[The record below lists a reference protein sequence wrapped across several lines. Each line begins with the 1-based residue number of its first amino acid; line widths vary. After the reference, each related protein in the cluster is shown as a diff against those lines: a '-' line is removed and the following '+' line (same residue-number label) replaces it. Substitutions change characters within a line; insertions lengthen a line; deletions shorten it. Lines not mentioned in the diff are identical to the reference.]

1 LQSANPV
8 RVLNSDRVFYW
19 NFNKNN
25 KTAFFKD
32 FAYFRFMKNII
43 ITGTSRGI
51 GYELALQFANAG
63 HNVLAISRKTPQ
75 ALIENKN
82 ISCLSVDLSDENEI
96 QKVENFLSQS
106 WKKVDVIIHNAGSLL
121 LKPFSETTQKDFEKI
136 YKVNVFGVANL
147 TRACLPYLQKGSHV
161 VTISS
166 MGGIQ
171 GSLKFA
177 GLAAYSSSKGAVI
190 TLSELLA
197 EEYKERGIA
206 FNVLALG
213 AVQTEMLQEAFP
225 GYEAP
230 ISAEE
235 MANYIFDFALTGN
248 KYYNGKV
255 LQVSSTNP

>member
-1 LQSANPV
+1 
-8 RVLNSDRVFYW
+8 
-19 NFNKNN
+19 
-25 KTAFFKD
+25 
-32 FAYFRFMKNII
+32 M
-43 ITGTSRGI
+43 
-51 GYELALQFANAG
+51 
-63 HNVLAISRKTPQ
+63 
-75 ALIENKN
+75 
-82 ISCLSVDLSDENEI
+82 
-96 QKVENFLSQS
+96 
-106 WKKVDVIIHNAGSLL
+106 
-121 LKPFSETTQKDFEKI
+121 
-136 YKVNVFGVANL
+136 NVFGVANL
-147 TRACLPYLQKGSHV
+147 TRVCLPHLQKGSHV

-197 EEYKERGIA
+197 EEYKGSGIS

-230 ISAEE
+230 ISAKE
-235 MANYIFDFALTGN
+235 MAHYIFDFALNGN

>member
-1 LQSANPV
+1 
-8 RVLNSDRVFYW
+8 
-19 NFNKNN
+19 
-25 KTAFFKD
+25 
-32 FAYFRFMKNII
+32 MEIKNII

-63 HNVLAISRKTPQ
+63 HQVLAISRKTPQ
-75 ALIENKN
+75 TLIENKN
-82 ISCLSVDLSDENEI
+82 ITCLSIDLSIEDDLK
-96 QKVENFLSQS
+96 KVENFIEHT
-106 WKKVDVIIHNAGSLL
+106 WKKVDVLIHNAGSLL
-121 LKPFSETTQKDFEKI
+121 LKPFDQISGEEFENI

-147 TRACLPYLQKGSHV
+147 TRVCIPFLQKGSHV

-171 GSLKFA
+171 GSMKFP

-197 EEYKERGIA
+197 EEYKEKGIA

-213 AVQTEMLQEAFP
+213 AVQTEMLHEAFP

-230 ISAEE
+230 ISAAG
-235 MANYIFDFALTGN
+235 MADYIFNFALTGN
-248 KYYNGKV
+248 KYFNGKV
-255 LQVSSTNP
+255 LQVSSTTP